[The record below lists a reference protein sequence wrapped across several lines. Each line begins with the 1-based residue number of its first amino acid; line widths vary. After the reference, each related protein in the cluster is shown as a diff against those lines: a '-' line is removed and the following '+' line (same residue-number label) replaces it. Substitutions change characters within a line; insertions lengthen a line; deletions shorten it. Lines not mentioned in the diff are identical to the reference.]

1 VGDRYVVE
9 MMKQGGYNLGG
20 EQSGHILFLDHNT
33 TGDGTLA
40 ALQVLRVMR
49 ERGKAISELAK
60 VMTAYPQVLEN
71 VRVRERV
78 RAEDIPG
85 FSHAVRDVEAA
96 LGDKGRI
103 LIRYSG
109 TEPLMRIMLEG
120 ELESEIKRMARS
132 LADIVR
138 SEIGEE

>member
-1 VGDRYVVE
+1 
-9 MMKQGGYNLGG
+9 MQ
-20 EQSGHILFLDHNT
+20 
-33 TGDGTLA
+33 
-40 ALQVLRVMR
+40 
-49 ERGKAISELAK
+49 ERNKPLSELAK

-71 VRVRERV
+71 VRVREKI

-85 FSHAVRDVEAA
+85 FADAVRDVESR

-120 ELESEIKRMARS
+120 EVESEVKGMARS
-132 LADIVR
+132 LADIVKG
-138 SEIGEE
+138 EIGED